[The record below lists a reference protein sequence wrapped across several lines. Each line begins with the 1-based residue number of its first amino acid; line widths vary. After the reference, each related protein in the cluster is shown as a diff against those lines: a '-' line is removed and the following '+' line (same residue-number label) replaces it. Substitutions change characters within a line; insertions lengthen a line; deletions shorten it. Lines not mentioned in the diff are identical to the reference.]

1 MREIRFRA
9 WNGFRILKEN
19 EIHKIEFYRNA
30 TWAIIGM
37 ETFNGVNN
45 LKREYKISKSYDK
58 DNKSILMQYTG
69 LKDKNGVEIYEGDI
83 VNAWSQG
90 TNATLEVKW
99 GVGIAGF
106 FLYREKGA
114 FVWRLSGGGLD
125 YIQETIEVIGN
136 RFENPELLE
145 SK

>member
-1 MREIRFRA
+1 MRDIKFRA

-19 EIHKIEFYRNA
+19 EIHKIEFYKNG

-37 ETFNGVNN
+37 ETFNGVDN

-83 VNAWSQG
+83 VKIGIDFGYGTQPLVGEVLFDKCSFVYRHKSQG
-90 TNATLEVKW
+90 DLSLF
-99 GVGIAGF
+99 GIDSND
-106 FLYREKGA
+106 
-114 FVWRLSGGGLD
+114 WC
-125 YIQETIEVIGN
+125 EVIGN
-136 RFENPELLE
+136 IYENPELLE
-145 SK
+145 MK